1 MFQNLTTQAKI
12 RIVLVALVLATLPC
26 YFAGFI
32 AIRSF
37 NQRTQPAPIA
47 DLPDGSATDGTQG
60 QNITLAA
67 PGLPDLAASS
77 DTGVSNTDNVTS
89 VTTPQ
94 FTGICTN
101 GEKINLNSN
110 LNGLL
115 SPADTVCVSSSYT
128 ITVSSPLNVGV
139 HNITAT
145 ASDDQGNASPP
156 SSALNLEIVTANDA
170 APGTPDLAGDSDTG
184 LSNVDNITQDNTPR
198 LTGICT
204 DGDKINLTSSI
215 NGALSPVDSLC
226 SGGLYDITL
235 GSILNDGVHNITAT
249 ALDPAGN
256 TSSASGAIG
265 VTIDTAP
272 PTIPG
277 TPDLVAGSDTGSSD
291 SDNITSDITPQF
303 VGSCAQG
310 DTITINSSYN
320 GLQIPTATCS
330 ANRYDITLLSN
341 LSEVNHTITAIA
353 TDVAGNNST
362 STGLTVVVETAT
374 PNAPGTP
381 DLHTDSDSGTSN
393 NDNLTNDTTPRF
405 TGTCSGGD
413 TITIVSSV
421 HGNLLPTGPCANGIY
436 DITLNSVLNSSQHM
450 VTAMALSAVGNLS
463 YSLGLDMT
471 IDTAAPAAPSTP
483 DLAAGS
489 DTGVSNTDNITSDT
503 TPQFTGTC
511 TTGNLITIKSAINGN
526 LVPQTSC
533 ASGTYAITVSNAL
546 NEDSHDITATASDA
560 AGNNSPPSGLLEIS
574 IDNTAP
580 NAPGTPDLAAGSDS
594 GRSDSDN
601 ITSDNTPRFT
611 GTCNDGDKIFLRSSV
626 DGNLDPEDTVCAGG
640 VYDIT
645 LTSILSQATH
655 SITARARDAQF
666 NTSGDSGGLNV
677 VIDITAPAA
686 PGTPDLASGSDSG
699 SSDADNIT
707 NINTPCFTGTCE
719 NDATVTLNSSVEG
732 TLAPT
737 GTCSGGGF
745 DITLSSTLSETSH
758 NISAQQV
765 DAAGNS
771 SGDSGAL
778 GISIDTSAPGA
789 PGTPDLADGSD
800 TGASNSD
807 NITSDTT
814 PQFVGACEDGST
826 VTINAAGFGD
836 LSPTGTCS
844 GGVYDITLNALS
856 EDSYDLTAEQSDTA
870 GNSGPDSG
878 LLEVRI
884 EIPTLT
890 ISLSGNTGA
899 DSVTST
905 GGSANPGDLSCPSVR
920 CDVTYALD
928 DNVTLNVSVDA
939 ASTFQ
944 AWSGDC
950 AAWGS
955 SLSGIITLNG
965 DKNCTATF
973 AGLTYPEMDVEGNGS
988 SIPDGDNSPDAG
1000 DHTDFGSVSLGGSQ
1014 DRTFTIQN
1022 EGSNT
1027 LNLTAFPTAVTLSG
1041 SGDFSVQSQPSA
1053 GSIASGGADLT
1064 FVVRCTPSGLT
1075 TETTTVSIANNDSD
1089 ENPYDFVLSCT
1100 GGAAPEP
1107 EMDVEGN
1114 GTSIG
1119 DGDATPDSGDH
1130 TDFGS
1135 VSLGSSMDRT
1145 FNIQNEGGGT
1155 LNLTAFPTAVTL
1167 SGSGDFSVLTQPSA
1181 GSIASGGGDLSF
1193 VVRCTPSAASTVTT
1207 TVSIANDDTDEN
1219 PYDFMLSCTGSAV
1232 SAPEIDLQRP
1242 AGNSLADGGTDNLGA
1257 QAVGTVNL
1265 RYIIDNSAG
1274 SDTLD
1279 VSGVGADNFANV
1291 SSFSLNTG
1299 MPLSIPAGD
1308 SAEVD
1313 IAFDISGSGAFSMDL
1328 DIANT
1333 DSDENP
1339 YDIQISGTGADV
1351 AEMEVYGDG
1360 ELIFN
1365 GDDSP
1370 DTDDHTDFGTVDR
1383 NGAWGTRSFVISNT
1397 GSQDL
1402 NLSGSV
1408 AISGTHAGD
1417 FSLVVDA
1424 TTPVPAGD
1432 EASFM
1437 IRFTPSDS
1445 GVREA
1450 IISIASDD
1458 SDENPYTFS
1467 IQGTGGDPAAEIEVS
1482 GNGVPILTGDDEP
1495 DTSDDTDFGDADVAA
1510 GLVTH
1515 TFTITNSGSLD
1526 LNLSGS
1532 PIVVIGGTHAADF
1545 ILTTDATTPV
1555 SSGGGTV
1562 TFQIS
1567 FNPSDAG
1574 QREATITVSSDDADE
1589 GTYTFSIQ
1597 GNGTN

>member
-1 MFQNLTTQAKI
+1 MLENLTAQVKI

-32 AIRSF
+32 AINTY
-37 NQRTQPAPIA
+37 NQRNQADPIA
-47 DLPDGSATDGTQG
+47 DVPDPGDGQN

-67 PGLPDLAASS
+67 PGMPDLAASS

-94 FTGICTN
+94 FTGICIN
-101 GEKINLNSN
+101 GEKINLTSN
-110 LNGLL
+110 LNGVL
-115 SPADTVCVSSSYT
+115 SPADTVCVNSSYT
-128 ITVSSPLNVGV
+128 ITVSSPLSVGV

-198 LTGICT
+198 FTGICT
-204 DGDKINLTSSI
+204 DGDKINLNSSI
-215 NGALSPVDSLC
+215 NGALSPVDTVC

-235 GSILNDGVHNITAT
+235 SSILNDGVHNITAT

-256 TSSASGAIG
+256 TSPASGAIG
-265 VTIDTAP
+265 VTVDTTP

-277 TPDLVAGSDTGSSD
+277 PPDLVAGSDTGSSD

-303 VGSCAQG
+303 VGTCAG
-310 DTITINSSYN
+310 SDTITINSSYN

-330 ANRYDITLLSN
+330 ANRYDLTLLSN

-362 STGLTVVVETAT
+362 STGLTVVIETAT

-381 DLHTDSDSGTSN
+381 DLHVDSDSGTSD

-421 HGNLLPTGPCANGIY
+421 HGDLQPNGNCANGIY
-436 DITLNSVLNSSQHM
+436 DITLNSVLNSSQHV
-450 VTAMALSAVGNLS
+450 VTAKALSAVGNLS

-471 IDTAAPAAPSTP
+471 IDTSAPAAPSTP

-489 DTGVSNTDNITSDT
+489 DTGASNTDNITSDT

-511 TTGNLITIKSAINGN
+511 TTGNLITIKSTINGN
-526 LVPQTSC
+526 LEPRTSC
-533 ASGTYAITVSNAL
+533 ASGTYAITVTNAL
-546 NEDSHDITATASDA
+546 NEDSHDITAIASDT
-560 AGNNSPPSGLLEIS
+560 AGNNSPPSGLLEMS

-580 NAPGTPDLAAGSDS
+580 DAPGAPDMAAGSDS

-645 LTSILSQATH
+645 LTSVLSQATH

-677 VIDITAPAA
+677 VIDVTAPAA

-699 SSDADNIT
+699 SSDVDNIT
-707 NINTPCFTGTCE
+707 NITTPRFTGSCE

-778 GISIDTSAPGA
+778 GISIDTTAPGA
-789 PGTPDLADGSD
+789 PGTPDLTDGSD
-800 TGASNSD
+800 TGASNND

-814 PQFVGACEDGST
+814 PQLVGSCEDGST
-826 VTINAAGFGD
+826 VTIHAASFGE

-844 GGVYDITLNALS
+844 GGVYDITLNALG

-878 LLEVRI
+878 LLEVRV
-884 EIPTLT
+884 EIPTLS

-899 DSVTST
+899 DAVAST
-905 GGSANPGDLSCPSVR
+905 GGSPDPGDINCPSVR
-920 CDVTYALD
+920 CDATYGLD

-944 AWSGDC
+944 GWSGDC

-955 SLSGIITLNG
+955 SLSGVITLNS

-973 AGLTYPEMDVEGNGS
+973 AGLTFPEMDVEGNGT
-988 SIPDGDNSPDAG
+988 SIPDGDVSPDGG
-1000 DHTDFGSVSLGGSQ
+1000 DHTDFGTVSLGGSQ

-1041 SGDFSVQSQPSA
+1041 SGDFSLLSQPSA
-1053 GSIASGGADLT
+1053 GSIAAGGADLT
-1064 FVVRCTPSGLT
+1064 FVVRCTPSAAAAVS
-1075 TETTTVSIANNDSD
+1075 TTVSIANNDSD
-1089 ENPYDFVLSCT
+1089 ENPYDFMLSCT

-1114 GTSIG
+1114 GTSIP
-1119 DGDATPDSGDH
+1119 DGDVSPDGGDH
-1130 TDFGS
+1130 TDFGT
-1135 VSLGSSMDRT
+1135 VSLGGSQDRT
-1145 FNIQNEGGGT
+1145 FSIQNEGGGT

-1167 SGSGDFSVLTQPSA
+1167 TGSGDFSIQAQPVA
-1181 GSIASGGGDLSF
+1181 GSIASGGGDLTV
-1193 VVRCTPSAASTVTT
+1193 VVRCTPSAAATVTT

-1219 PYDFMLSCTGSAV
+1219 PYDFMLSCTGAAV
-1232 SAPEIDLQRP
+1232 SAPEIDVQRP
-1242 AGNSLADGGTDNLGA
+1242 AGNSLADGGTDDLGA

-1313 IAFDISGSGAFSMDL
+1313 ISFDISGSGAFSMDL

-1370 DTDDHTDFGTVDR
+1370 DTDDHTDFGTVDSS
-1383 NGAWGTRSFVISNT
+1383 GGWATRSFVIANT

-1402 NLSGSV
+1402 NLLGSV
-1408 AISGTHAGD
+1408 SISGTHAGD
-1417 FSLVVDA
+1417 FSVVVD
-1424 TTPVPAGD
+1424 TTSPVPAGD
-1432 EASFM
+1432 EVSFM

-1467 IQGTGGDPAAEIEVS
+1467 IQGTGGGAAPEIEVS
-1482 GNGVPILTGDDEP
+1482 GNGVPILTGDDEA
-1495 DTSDDTDFGDADVAA
+1495 DTSDDTDFGDADVAS

-1515 TFTITNSGSLD
+1515 TFTITNSGSVD

-1567 FNPSDAG
+1567 FDPSDAG
-1574 QREATITVSSDDADE
+1574 QRDATISISSDDADE
-1589 GTYTFSIQ
+1589 SIYTFSVQ